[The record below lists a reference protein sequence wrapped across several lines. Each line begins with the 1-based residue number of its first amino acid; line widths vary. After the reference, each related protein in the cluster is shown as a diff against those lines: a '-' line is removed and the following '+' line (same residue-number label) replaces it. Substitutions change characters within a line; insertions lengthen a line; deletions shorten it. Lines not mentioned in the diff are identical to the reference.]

1 MLSQTAG
8 FKVGMPAFETDMVK
22 RLSQAGG
29 EGQKQLWVQKPLW
42 GASCPRIVHEQPRDL
57 FAFGYFVS

>member
-1 MLSQTAG
+1 
-8 FKVGMPAFETDMVK
+8 MPAFETDMVK